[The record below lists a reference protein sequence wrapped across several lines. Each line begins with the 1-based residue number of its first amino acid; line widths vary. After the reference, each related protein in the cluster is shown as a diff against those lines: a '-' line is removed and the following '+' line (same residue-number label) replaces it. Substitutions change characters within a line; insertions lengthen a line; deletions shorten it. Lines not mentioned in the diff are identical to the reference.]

1 MEEEMTGRAKCR
13 TIQSDKRGRKEYIKE
28 SDIEIVKDVLRSG

>member
-13 TIQSDKRGRKEYIKE
+13 TIQNGKRGRKEYIKE